1 MTKQRSL
8 FIVNLNT
15 TKVEEVLNMSYYW
28 SVVPLCKNQLKDVDP
43 KDILENGLY
52 RLCDTYKSG
61 GGYDKLR
68 WLLSSSSS
76 KKTS

>member
-1 MTKQRSL
+1 MGSSH
-8 FIVNLNT
+8 T

-61 GGYDKLR
+61 GGSIEQEAHR
-68 WLLSSSSS
+68 F
-76 KKTS
+76 